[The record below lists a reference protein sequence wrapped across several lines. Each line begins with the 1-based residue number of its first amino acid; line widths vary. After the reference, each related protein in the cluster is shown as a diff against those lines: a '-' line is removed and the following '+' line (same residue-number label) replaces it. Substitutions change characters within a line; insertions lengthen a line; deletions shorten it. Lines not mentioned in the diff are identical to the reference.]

1 MVPQIEKTPLKKIK
15 TTFPDGIGII
25 YINTNFNNTIVT
37 VTDLKGAVIYWS
49 SAGKCGWKGTR
60 KRTPFA
66 AETVAK
72 TAIKDCMDKHKL
84 KQGVIIVKG
93 VGRGR
98 ESAVKAVLKSGLKIT
113 LIRDVSNYP
122 HNGCRPPNKRRT

>member
-1 MVPQIEKTPLKKIK
+1 MVPQTEKSPSKKSK

-25 YINTNFNNTIVT
+25 YINTNFNNTIIT
-37 VTDLKGAVIYWS
+37 ITDLKGAVVYWS
-49 SAGKCGWKGTR
+49 SAGRCGWKGTR
-60 KRTPFA
+60 KRTPYA
-66 AETVAK
+66 AETVVNDVK
-72 TAIKDCMDKHKL
+72 KHCIDKYKL

-98 ESAVKAVLKSGLKIT
+98 ESAVRTVLKSGIKII
-113 LIRDVSNYP
+113 LLRDVSNYP

>member
-1 MVPQIEKTPLKKIK
+1 MVPQTEKGPSKRNRIR
-15 TTFPDGIGII
+15 FPDEIGMI
-25 YINTNFNNTIVT
+25 YINTNFNNTIIT
-37 VTDLKGAVIYWS
+37 ITDLKGAVVCWS
-49 SAGKCGWKGTR
+49 SAGRCGWKGTR

-72 TAIKDCMDKHKL
+72 AVTQECIDKHKL
-84 KQGVIIVKG
+84 KRAVIIVRG

-98 ESAVKAVLKSGLKIT
+98 ESAIRTVLRSDIKIT